1 MKMRHLLTLLLIMFV
16 VPASGQT
23 APKND
28 PITLNEPIHQ
38 LRIYEI
44 PKENRQAFH
53 NRFRDH
59 ANRIM
64 KKYGFNIVAIWESEY
79 KERIEFV
86 YLIEWTNQDSMTIA
100 WNKFMADQEWKD
112 IKALTSKE
120 HGTFVNSIEDR
131 TLKLTEYSPQV
142 NLRKTNK
149 KERFIKIKQ

>member
-1 MKMRHLLTLLLIMFV
+1 MRQLLTLLSIMFTIS
-16 VPASGQT
+16 ASGQT
-23 APKND
+23 VAKD
-28 PITLNEPIHQ
+28 DQITLNEPIHQ

-44 PKENRQAFH
+44 PKENRQPFH

-79 KERIEFV
+79 KEKIEFV
-86 YLIEWTNQDSMTIA
+86 YLIEWANRDSMIIA

-120 HGTFVNSIEDR
+120 HGTFVNNIEDR

-142 NLRKTNK
+142 NLRKN
-149 KERFIKIKQ
+149 Q